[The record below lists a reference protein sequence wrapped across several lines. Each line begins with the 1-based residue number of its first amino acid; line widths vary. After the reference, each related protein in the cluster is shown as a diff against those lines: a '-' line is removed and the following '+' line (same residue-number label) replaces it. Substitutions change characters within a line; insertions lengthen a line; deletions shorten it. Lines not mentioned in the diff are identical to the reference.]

1 MKRIYYFIFIILI
14 ILSTKTKAAKEFD
27 TVILNGSVYDS
38 SSDSFLD
45 KYNIGIKNGKIDEIT
60 KENINGKIKVDATDK
75 YVLPGFIDSFQR
87 HYGEA
92 FDEYRL
98 FDGVTT
104 SIYVTDDD
112 FDSFVLNDTL
122 TISNINRILL
132 KDISNIYAVE
142 SQEEAY
148 SDFKTQVNKAI
159 TDGFAGFY
167 IKPRTADNLSLDFID
182 KSFPLYLDLENIS
195 PNLVMSY
202 LNLLVEHGHTER
214 NIHIIAVNKFYNIIN
229 DLINFVNEN
238 KNFTIGGY
246 PFSYVNVNPKNEN
259 TSFLEPLNNHMAVNK
274 NDKIEFTFNTNNF
287 SDNAKY
293 SITSAIDNDTIN
305 NIALCENFTSESYDI
320 LPGAMMTTQDANTF
334 MGRLFLLKNL
344 DKANIAIE
352 AQTKRVSDIFN
363 AFDSP
368 LQNKGKLQ
376 IGSDADIIVV
386 DFKKITPHSSIAE
399 LPHKSTGITDL
410 FREGVQIIEDG
421 KIKSNLPKARWIKR
435 SLSPFKK
442 LDNIKIK
449 LRHSKSRELNAINY
463 KDSVLISLK
472 DFAEY
477 LNLIYEANSGVT
489 TIGGIIQT
497 SIGNNYFAIGTN
509 KTELT
514 DPPILINDGI
524 YISID
529 SIQKIME
536 GYFDIKFD
544 GDVLQIKKAS
554 KSSLLEAPLEDNE
567 VNIVIDNKKIIYV
580 YLLSAI
586 LLMVLIIYLNTQKKK
601 KGK

>member
-14 ILSTKTKAAKEFD
+14 ILSKKTMAAKEFD

-38 SSDSFLD
+38 SSGSFLD

-92 FDEYRL
+92 FDEYRI

-195 PNLVMSY
+195 PNLVLSY

-214 NIHIIAVNKFYNIIN
+214 NIHIIAVNQFYNIIN
-229 DLINFVNEN
+229 ELINFVNEN

-287 SDNAKY
+287 RDNAKY

-352 AQTKRVSDIFN
+352 AQTNRVANIFN

-368 LQNKGKLQ
+368 LLNKGKLQ

-386 DFKKITPHSSIAE
+386 DFKKLTPHSSIAE
-399 LPHKSTGITDL
+399 LPHKSTGVTDL

-449 LRHSKSRELNAINY
+449 LRHNKSRELNAINY

-477 LNLIYEANSGVT
+477 LNLIYEENSGVT

-554 KSSLLEAPLEDNE
+554 KSSLLEAPLEDND
-567 VNIVIDNKKIIYV
+567 VNIIIDNKKIIYV
-580 YLLSAI
+580 YLLSTI